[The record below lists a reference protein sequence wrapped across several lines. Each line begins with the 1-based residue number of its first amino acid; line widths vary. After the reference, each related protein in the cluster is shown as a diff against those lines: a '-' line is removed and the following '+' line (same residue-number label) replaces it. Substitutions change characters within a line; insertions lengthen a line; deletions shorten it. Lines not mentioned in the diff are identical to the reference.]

1 MRNVIF
7 AGVACCALAAC
18 ATGGQTPDQAFSA
31 AVAKEGYTEVKLGAF
46 APNGCG
52 GDLDFAKRFTA
63 RTATGQDVHGVVCA
77 TGRGPAVK
85 VAA

>member
-7 AGVACCALAAC
+7 AVATCCLLAAC
-18 ATGGQTPDQAFSA
+18 ATSGQTPDQAFNSA
-31 AVAKEGYTEVKLGAF
+31 VTQQGYTDVQLGAF

-52 GDLDFAKRFTA
+52 GDLDFARAFTA
-63 RTATGQDVHGVVCA
+63 KTASGQSVHGVVCA
-77 TGRGPAVK
+77 TGSGPAVK